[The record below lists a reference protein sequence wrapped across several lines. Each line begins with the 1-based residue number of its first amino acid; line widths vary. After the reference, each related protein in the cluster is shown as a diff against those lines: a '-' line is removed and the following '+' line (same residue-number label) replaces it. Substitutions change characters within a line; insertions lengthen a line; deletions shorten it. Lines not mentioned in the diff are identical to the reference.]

1 MTNIFGSIN
10 IFIERRP
17 TMRLKHL
24 TVLVLSSICLLTAC
38 GNNSELYTTPADS
51 NESTDLT
58 DDSKETSSKKESA
71 EESASSELSS
81 DDLEPS
87 KEVIESK
94 DSTSKESSEAPTAA
108 TAATTDDGQTLPVQ
122 AQSAVLYNCTDGKL
136 IASKN
141 EHNLVY
147 PGSTAKLMTALL
159 AIEHIPLDTVITV
172 GDELDLVEA
181 GSSLA
186 YIQKGHR
193 LTMQTLLEGSLI
205 PSGNDTSYTIAAA
218 VGRVLANDN
227 TLTAKD
233 AVDVFVKAMNDR
245 AKELGMKHST
255 FTTPDGFDDS
265 KQLVTA
271 SDMAILSA
279 EFMKHSELLDITR
292 LHRIDATFA
301 SGQTITWTNTN
312 HLLDPEN
319 EYYIPDCIGLK
330 TGSSEYSGYCI
341 ISGYEHN
348 GKQYAI
354 IVMNGAS
361 NGRWND
367 SNILYDYMKTL
378 P

>member
-1 MTNIFGSIN
+1 
-10 IFIERRP
+10 
-17 TMRLKHL
+17 MRLKHL
-24 TVLVLSSICLLTAC
+24 TVLVLSSICLFTAC

-51 NESTDLT
+51 GQTTESITK
-58 DDSKETSSKKESA
+58 SEEASSEKETSEESA
-71 EESASSELSS
+71 KASSELS
-81 DDLEPS
+81 DEL
-87 KEVIESK
+87 
-94 DSTSKESSEAPTAA
+94 TSKASTDTKEKNSSESSSETPTAA
-108 TAATTDDGQTLPVQ
+108 TAATTTDGQTLPVK
-122 AQSAVLYNCTDGKL
+122 AQSAVLYDCTDGKI

-141 EHNLVY
+141 EDNLVY

-186 YIQKGHR
+186 YIQKGHQ
-193 LTMQTLLEGSLI
+193 LTMQTLLEGALI
-205 PSGNDTSYTIAAA
+205 PSGNDTAYTIAAS
-218 VGRVLANDN
+218 VGRSIAGDNALA
-227 TLTAKD
+227 AKE
-233 AVDVFVKAMNDR
+233 AVDVFVKAMNER
-245 AKELGMKHST
+245 AKELGMRHST

-265 KQLVTA
+265 EQLVTA
-271 SDMAILSA
+271 SDMAKLSA

-312 HLLDPEN
+312 HLLDPDN
-319 EYYIPDCIGLK
+319 QYYIPDCIGLK

-348 GKQYAI
+348 GKQYAA
-354 IVMNGAS
+354 IVMNGARD
-361 NGRWND
+361 GRWND